1 MTAIIS
7 LLVLCALIILNGFFT
22 MSETALIACRR
33 ARLQP
38 SADDG
43 DGVAKKILRMMDNP
57 TAALSTIQ
65 IGITII
71 GLVSGM
77 IGETALAGPISTA
90 LEYVGVPSAVA
101 TGLALF
107 LAVMLITYFSI
118 VMGELFPKRLGQ
130 ISPEDTSRKVVRPL
144 EFLSFIMKP
153 FVNLLTWSTNVML
166 AKVLKG
172 NVIGPQVTEEE
183 IHAMIEE
190 GSESGVI
197 DPQERDM
204 VKNVFRLDDPQQVKI
219 DKILNSHRSR
229 LVVASGS
236 LDTVKGICST
246 PMLMKQIL
254 HTGQPD
260 FNSALTPVTYV
271 PETLTGME
279 LLDHFRKT
287 DTPLS
292 VVVNEYGEVQGIVTP
307 RDVLEAIAGQFKPE
321 DTGDQWAIRRS
332 DGSWLLDGIIS
343 TPDLKDRLGI
353 REVPEEDEDRYSTLS
368 GMVMLLLGRVPREGD
383 SVDWADWK
391 FEVVDMD
398 GRRID
403 KVLAIPLSGS
413 KKTEESEGSSA
424 S

>member
-90 LEYVGVPSAVA
+90 LEYLGVPSAVA

-204 VKNVFRLDDPQQVKI
+204 VKNVFRLDDRQISSLMTPRSEIEWINLDDPQQVKI

-246 PMLMKQIL
+246 
-254 HTGQPD
+254 
-260 FNSALTPVTYV
+260 
-271 PETLTGME
+271 
-279 LLDHFRKT
+279 RC
-287 DTPLS
+287 
-292 VVVNEYGEVQGIVTP
+292 
-307 RDVLEAIAGQFKPE
+307 
-321 DTGDQWAIRRS
+321 
-332 DGSWLLDGIIS
+332 
-343 TPDLKDRLGI
+343 
-353 REVPEEDEDRYSTLS
+353 
-368 GMVMLLLGRVPREGD
+368 
-383 SVDWADWK
+383 
-391 FEVVDMD
+391 
-398 GRRID
+398 
-403 KVLAIPLSGS
+403 
-413 KKTEESEGSSA
+413 
-424 S
+424 

>member
-1 MTAIIS
+1 
-7 LLVLCALIILNGFFT
+7 
-22 MSETALIACRR
+22 
-33 ARLQP
+33 
-38 SADDG
+38 
-43 DGVAKKILRMMDNP
+43 
-57 TAALSTIQ
+57 
-65 IGITII
+65 
-71 GLVSGM
+71 
-77 IGETALAGPISTA
+77 
-90 LEYVGVPSAVA
+90 
-101 TGLALF
+101 
-107 LAVMLITYFSI
+107 
-118 VMGELFPKRLGQ
+118 
-130 ISPEDTSRKVVRPL
+130 
-144 EFLSFIMKP
+144 
-153 FVNLLTWSTNVML
+153 
-166 AKVLKG
+166 
-172 NVIGPQVTEEE
+172 
-183 IHAMIEE
+183 
-190 GSESGVI
+190 
-197 DPQERDM
+197 
-204 VKNVFRLDDPQQVKI
+204 
-219 DKILNSHRSR
+219 
-229 LVVASGS
+229 
-236 LDTVKGICST
+236 
-246 PMLMKQIL
+246 
-254 HTGQPD
+254 
-260 FNSALTPVTYV
+260 
-271 PETLTGME
+271 ME